1 MTHATRHV
9 GALAVVVLTV
19 TALAACGSSSN
30 TTSSSQSAAAGGA
43 TTATGGATTAGATS
57 SATAGSGEVTLPTGK
72 LTCGATADSDDPCAL
87 KAAPAGKSIT
97 VGFFG
102 LANNTY
108 TTSLMKEGALAAK
121 QLGVKF
127 TPVLN
132 AFDPNQE
139 ANQLQDAVAAH
150 KFGAYIIEPVSE
162 PSLKQSLAQLVQQK
176 IPFGAVTLTMGTNVA
191 SAKIQY
197 PGMTVQVSRTLASQ
211 GQDLAV
217 ATNQACANKSPC
229 HVGLMEGVANFPYDK
244 EQEGPF
250 KAELAKFS
258 NVKLDAIT
266 YGGYTNAT
274 GLKAAQ
280 DLLTAHPDLNVV
292 ASFGDN
298 QSLGIY
304 DAIKG
309 AGKTGQ
315 IKITSVGG
323 TADAVKEIKAGR
335 WFASTVALP
344 YNEMVVAMNA
354 VVGAARGVKTAIGI
368 ADMTALGNSFP
379 HVLTQANE
387 SQWAGFKGQWV
398 SGG

>member
-1 MTHATRHV
+1 MGNVTKRLN
-9 GALAVVVLTV
+9 ALAVVVLTV
-19 TALAACGSSSN
+19 TMLAACGSSSK
-30 TTSSSQSAAAGGA
+30 TSSSTSAAAAGSS
-43 TTATGGATTAGATS
+43 TTAGATS
-57 SATAGSGEVTLPTGK
+57 SAATSAGGSEVTLPTGK
-72 LTCGATADSDDPCAL
+72 MTCGATADSDNACAL
-87 KAAPAGKSIT
+87 KVAPAGKSLK

-108 TTSLMKEGALAAK
+108 TTSLMKQGAISAK
-121 QLGVKF
+121 QLGVEF

-150 KFGAYIIEPVSE
+150 KFDAYIIEPVSE

-217 ATNQACANKSPC
+217 ATNEACAKANPC

-258 NVKLDAIT
+258 NIKLDAIT

-274 GLKAAQ
+274 GLKTAQ

-309 AGKTGQ
+309 AGKAGQ

-323 TADAVKEIKAGR
+323 TADAVKEIKAGK

-354 VVGAARGVKTAIGI
+354 VVGAARGVKTSIGV